1 MDPEKYEA
9 RKAKQIERYEAQ
21 FSPREEYD
29 NNSLPDGTQK
39 DYSKYFKII
48 ITLLLIPYIVRLLA
62 FLYSFIVL
70 NEIDKAFE
78 QLLENFTK

>member
-48 ITLLLIPYIVRLLA
+48 IALLLIPYILRFIA
-62 FLYSFIVL
+62 FLYTFIIL
-70 NEIDKAFE
+70 NEVDKAFE
-78 QLLENFTK
+78 QILNTFIK